1 MKNIQL
7 ISASAGSGKTY
18 RLMNEIAQRISG
30 KDGTKIIEPEQIM
43 ATTFTNKAAAE
54 LKERIR
60 MRLLEEGKPAEAQ
73 RIYDGLIGTVNSIC
87 SRLLKEYAFEAGL
100 SPAVDVLLEEDAMRI
115 FNMATATAI
124 DESGKTLEPIARRL
138 SLMGYGS
145 SYARQADWRDFVRD
159 IVNLARSNAM
169 DAESLRQSAKT
180 SWSSLEEL
188 LGKSHSEKMGLGA
201 DKRLK
206 DAVSQAMDLIEAGEK
221 VNKPAATTLQ
231 RIHEKLCK
239 GWGLTWT
246 EWMEIESIDIG
257 KRGSDRVKGLWGPW
271 ASDAEDK
278 GEHLKCPQ
286 FRVDIE
292 QMISG
297 VFDCAANALEQ
308 YAQFKREQGLMDFV
322 DQEALVLKMATETL
336 SFQASI
342 KERVK
347 LLMVDEFQD
356 TSPIQ
361 LALFLKFSELAED
374 VVWVGD
380 QKQSIYGFRGADPV
394 LMDAVATEIE
404 QQSGAVSA
412 DDVLKDSWRSKRELV
427 NFCNEIFAPVF
438 HQMGEGK
445 VRLNIPEQ
453 REKSADGGWLESW
466 VMEGSNAA
474 KRSSALVS
482 GIDAVIKERHLKPG
496 DIAVLCR
503 SNAECESV
511 ASSLNAIGVRAS
523 IAQGEL
529 LATHECTLA
538 LAALRYMAD
547 QRDSIAMA
555 ELVCFSNKH
564 SGHADWMQTLLR
576 DPQATRDLWQEDPLM
591 LALIEAGRKGVHL
604 TPLESLELAMDSVD
618 LERTVYGWGDVDQR
632 LSNLDQLRAACIE
645 YQDRCKSR
653 RSSATVTGLLTWLE
667 SEADLKQAESFG
679 ENTVNVLTYHKSKG
693 LEWPVVIMTSLNKE
707 SKSRLFGVSVSEA
720 ELFQAEVPLQGRSI
734 RFWPWPYGTKKKAPA
749 LDACLAGSAIA
760 DTAMNSALSESQR
773 VLYVGMTRAR
783 DGLVHVQEK
792 ARKSVEQKW
801 LDELTDKD
809 GEPVL
814 HYGDGELSI
823 ITNEGDAKL
832 FKVKTRALSGSD
844 EEEEKNIQDE
854 TCYLP
859 LQHDVQAYPAAS
871 LAPSSASWSDGLK
884 EKDVTVTSAAI
895 LGERLNM
902 RGKPEM
908 ADFGNA
914 MHGFLGADRPDA
926 SEESRITM
934 AKGLLDRWGVAESIP
949 LEDMLEASDRLY
961 GFIKENYPAAKVL
974 HEWPIMLRNDQN
986 QLMQGWIDLL
996 LELPDGY
1003 VIIDHKSYP
1012 GSDGAEHAKQYA
1024 PQLAV
1029 YKEAVEKAT
1038 GKPVLEQL
1046 IHMQMIGQV
1055 FKLNVQS
1062 N

>member
-1 MKNIQL
+1 M
-7 ISASAGSGKTY
+7 
-18 RLMNEIAQRISG
+18 
-30 KDGTKIIEPEQIM
+30 
-43 ATTFTNKAAAE
+43 
-54 LKERIR
+54 
-60 MRLLEEGKPAEAQ
+60 
-73 RIYDGLIGTVNSIC
+73 
-87 SRLLKEYAFEAGL
+87 
-100 SPAVDVLLEEDAMRI
+100 
-115 FNMATATAI
+115 
-124 DESGKTLEPIARRL
+124 
-138 SLMGYGS
+138 MGYGS
-145 SYARQADWRDFVRD
+145 SFAKQADWRDFVRD

-169 DAESLRQSAKT
+169 DAESLRQSSTT

-188 LGKSHSEKMGLGA
+188 LGKSHSEKMGAGA

-206 DAVSQAMDLIEAGEK
+206 DAVTQAVALMESGEK
-221 VNKPAATTLQ
+221 VNKPAAATLQ
-231 RIHEKLCK
+231 RIHDKLSK
-239 GWGLTWT
+239 GWGLSWT
-246 EWMEIESIDIG
+246 EWMEVESIDIG
-257 KRGSDRVKGLWGPW
+257 KRGSDLVKDLWGPW
-271 ASDAEDK
+271 ASDAEDQ
-278 GEHLKCPQ
+278 GEHLKLPQ
-286 FRVDIE
+286 FRADIE

-308 YAQFKREQGLMDFV
+308 YASFKREQGLMDFV
-322 DQEALVLKMATETL
+322 DQEALVLKMATENP

-427 NFCNEIFAPVF
+427 NFCNDIFAPVF
-438 HQMGEGK
+438 HQMGEDK
-445 VRLNIPEQ
+445 VRLNIPAQ
-453 REKSADGGWLESW
+453 REQSADGGWLESW

-482 GIDAVIKERHLKPG
+482 GIDAVIKERKLKAG

-503 SNAECESV
+503 SNAECEAV
-511 ASSLNAIGVRAS
+511 ASALNAMGIRAS

-564 SGHADWMQTLLR
+564 TGHVDWMQTLLS
-576 DPQATRDLWQEDPLM
+576 DPQATRDVWQEDPLM
-591 LALIEAGRKGVHL
+591 LALIDAGKKGVHL

-618 LERTVYGWGDVDQR
+618 LERTLYAWGNVDQR

-653 RSSATVTGLLTWLE
+653 RSSATVTGFLTWID
-667 SEADLKQAESFG
+667 SEAELKQAESTG
-679 ENTVNVLTYHKSKG
+679 EQTVNVLTYHKSKG
-693 LEWPVVIMTSLNKE
+693 LEWPVVIMTSLNKQ

-720 ELFQAEVPLQGRSI
+720 ESFQAESPLNGRSI
-734 RFWPWPYGTKKKAPA
+734 RFWPWPYGTKKKAPG
-749 LDACLAGSAIA
+749 LDAYLADSAIA
-760 DTAMNSALSESQR
+760 EAALNHALSESQR

-783 DGLVHVQEK
+783 DGLVLVQEK
-792 ARKSVEQKW
+792 ARKTVEHKW

-809 GEPVL
+809 GQPVL
-814 HYGDGELSI
+814 HYDDDELSI
-823 ITNEGDAKL
+823 SGNNKEAKVFETTNRVL
-832 FKVKTRALSGSD
+832 TGSDD
-844 EEEEKNIQDE
+844 EEEKIIQDE

-859 LQHDVQAYPAAS
+859 LQHEVKTYPAAS
-871 LAPSSASWSDGLK
+871 LAPSSASWSDAIK
-884 EKDVTVTSAAI
+884 EADVRVTSAAQ
-895 LGERLNM
+895 LGDRLKMTGN
-902 RGKPEM
+902 PDM

-914 MHGFLGADRPDA
+914 MHGFLGADKPDTA
-926 SEESRITM
+926 NENRIAM
-934 AKGLLDRWGVAESIP
+934 AEGLLERWGVAESIAP
-949 LEDMLEASDRLY
+949 TDMLEASDRLHQ
-961 GFIKENYPAAKVL
+961 FIKDQNPTAKVL
-974 HEWPIMLRNDQN
+974 PEWPITLRNDQN
-986 QLMQGWIDLL
+986 QLMHGWIDLL

-1012 GSDGAEHAKQYA
+1012 GADAVDHAKEYA
-1024 PQLAV
+1024 PQLNT
-1029 YKEAVEKAT
+1029 YKLAVELAT
-1038 GKPVLEQL
+1038 GKPVLAKL
-1046 IHMQMIGQV
+1046 IHMPIQGAVVQV
-1055 FKLNVQS
+1055 RLND
-1062 N
+1062 